1 MANRQQLSIL
11 KRGADKWNQWRQ
23 TQLRAGESPDLAK
36 ADLRG
41 ADLRGANL
49 YRAILR
55 GSDLSNADLRKA
67 DLGEADLSEA
77 NLSGADL
84 RETVLSSAFCFQ
96 TDFSGANL
104 IGADLHG
111 ILLAYANLL
120 GAKLPGGLEAQRQVA
135 PNSGVQSAIKKPDHR
150 AENAAHRQAGTA
162 INGGLPNGSEV
173 EGEGLRLSPQWR
185 LGKPAEVPSPPDLGQ
200 NQKTSE
206 QRHVPEIDKILMPK
220 ISQRR
225 KLVTKPPELGK
236 EYVEGERRERLSQ
249 YYERNPHLRVAA
261 IALHGTKCMVCGFD
275 FEAVYGRHGAGYVE
289 VHHLRR
295 VSSLQAKTRVNPQ
308 TDMVVLCA
316 NCHRMIHRSRDGM
329 LSPDELRSLI
339 RR

>member
-1 MANRQQLSIL
+1 V
-11 KRGADKWNQWRQ
+11 
-23 TQLRAGESPDLAK
+23 
-36 ADLRG
+36 G

-67 DLGEADLSEA
+67 DLEEADLSEA

-84 RETVLSSAFCFQ
+84 RETVLHSAFCFQ

-104 IGADLHG
+104 IGADIHG

-120 GAKLPGGLEAQRQVA
+120 GTKLPGGLEAQRQVA
-135 PNSGVQSAIKKPDHR
+135 PNSGVQSATKKPDDR
-150 AENAAHRQAGTA
+150 AENAYRGRRGTA
-162 INGGLPNGSEV
+162 ITEGLPSSP
-173 EGEGLRLSPQWR
+173 EGGDERLSLQSRLGTPAEGLSPTESDR
-185 LGKPAEVPSPPDLGQ
+185 K
-200 NQKTSE
+200 QKTPE
-206 QRHVPEIDKILMPK
+206 QSYVPETDKIPIPK
-220 ISQRR
+220 MRQRR
-225 KLVTKPPELGK
+225 KLVMKLPELGK
-236 EYVEGERRERLSQ
+236 EYIEGEKRERISQ
-249 YYERNPHLRVAA
+249 YYEREPKLRAAA

-275 FEAVYGRHGAGYVE
+275 FEAVYGSHGAGYVE
-289 VHHLRR
+289 VHHLRP
-295 VSSLQAKTRVNPQ
+295 VSSLQTTTRVNPQ

-329 LSPDELRSLI
+329 LSPDELRSLL